1 MSLRNDHL
9 CEKASCQLLPS
20 NLALR
25 GAMGQCVSDYQAELR
40 SFGFGELWGAI
51 AVCGHAVHA
60 GGFHR
65 HVVLQAKRDRHF

>member
-60 GGFHR
+60 GGFDCNA
-65 HVVLQAKRDRHF
+65 VLQAKRYWHF